1 MASLEY
7 YNKKGRAMKDAEDH
21 HRRVY
26 SEPQTPS
33 SATSDAVTHR
43 YGDKEQQRR
52 DAALPDGV
60 SVGAIT
66 TSPSPKTD
74 VALAAANS
82 PRDNAGND
90 KVTPLEGASP
100 SKKPKMGT
108 RNDPKV
114 RSLQQSLKDLAD
126 FTKDSELDPKGVDSI
141 FGKNTKDAL
150 SAFQRKYGLPVT
162 GVADDTTVRKLQ
174 TEQERVTAGKPSLRL
189 GESETDPED
198 LTDRTRYTGGIR
210 VEEKGAPALKAD
222 PVKTFSN
229 MNDLQLDALAR
240 AGVLTREQVSEIK
253 SGRSPSDPFTQMPPS

>member
-1 MASLEY
+1 MASLDY
-7 YNKKGRAMKDAEDH
+7 YDKKGRAMKAAEDRH
-21 HRRVY
+21 QRVY
-26 SEPQTPS
+26 SEPPPPS
-33 SATSDAVTHR
+33 SVASDAAIHR
-43 YGDKEQQRR
+43 FGDAEQQRV
-52 DAALPDGV
+52 ATALPDADA
-60 SVGAIT
+60 VGAIK
-66 TSPSPKTD
+66 TSPSPGTD
-74 VALAAANS
+74 VALAATRN
-82 PRDNAGND
+82 PRSDAGND
-90 KVTPLEGASP
+90 RVPPFEGASP
-100 SKKPKMGT
+100 SKPPKMGT

-141 FGKNTKDAL
+141 FGKNTKAAL

-162 GVADDTTVRKLQ
+162 GVADDATVRKLQ

-189 GESETDPED
+189 GESETDPEA

-240 AGVLTREQVSEIK
+240 AGVLTREQISEIK
-253 SGRSPSDPFTQMPPS
+253 SGRPSSDPFMQMPTS